1 MAKEIITLI
10 VRIFLFVVGIVSV
23 CVGHSRA
30 NQVLVYGGVTLM
42 TIAFLLSCVSGKKDK
57 G

>member
-1 MAKEIITLI
+1 MAKGIVTRI
-10 VRIFLFVVGIVSV
+10 VRIFLFAVGIAAV
-23 CVGHSRA
+23 CVGHNRA

>member
-1 MAKEIITLI
+1 MAKGIITLI

-23 CVGHSRA
+23 CVGHGRE
-30 NQVLVYGGVTLM
+30 NQTLVYGGVTLM

>member
-1 MAKEIITLI
+1 MAKGIITLI
-10 VRIFLFVVGIVSV
+10 VRIFLFAVGIAAV